1 MQACKCKAE
10 GEVVASRPIECI
22 YQFSFFKNCSNQ
34 QTLREW
40 HYEIPF
46 IFYLFFKILRN
57 WDTSNWDT
65 KDLHIILIDPETA
78 YDKVHREVMW

>member
-1 MQACKCKAE
+1 M
-10 GEVVASRPIECI
+10 R
-22 YQFSFFKNCSNQ
+22 FLLF
-34 QTLREW
+34 
-40 HYEIPF
+40 
-46 IFYLFFKILRN
+46 FYLFFKILRN